1 MLQVMPSADQA
12 EMRERDEDA
21 DEEEP
26 DAEIERA
33 RVPG

>member
-12 EMRERDEDA
+12 EMRDQDVDPREERD
-21 DEEEP
+21 
-26 DAEIERA
+26 AETERA